1 MNRINWGKVLIG
13 GLIAGLVIN
22 AGEFVLH
29 GLVLGNDWMDA
40 MKALGRANP
49 SATQMQASYF
59 LFFGQGFLVGI
70 AGVWLYAA
78 IRPRYGAG
86 PGTAVKAAI
95 GAWVLRCVGPSMVQ
109 YAFSLYP
116 AKLITVPMVA
126 EIVIMILALVIGA
139 APYGERGS
147 ATGT

>member
-1 MNRINWGKVLIG
+1 MNRINWVKVIIG

-40 MKALGRANP
+40 MKALGKANP
-49 SATQMQASYF
+49 GSSQMTTSYIM
-59 LFFGQGFLVGI
+59 FFGQGFLVGV

-86 PGTAVKAAI
+86 PGTAVKAAL

-109 YAFSLYP
+109 YAFNLYP
-116 AKLITVPMVA
+116 SKLITVPLVA

-139 APYGERGS
+139 APYGEGER
-147 ATGT
+147 ATGA